1 MDISYHHILV
11 AVDGSEPA
19 KWAFRKGIEVAK
31 RNNATLHIVYVV
43 DTSQYRGIQMY
54 DIHFTEK
61 AMKRAAEFLEGYVQ
75 EAKEKGVEKVET
87 LVEEGSPKVVI
98 TKHAAKKADA
108 DLIICGATGIN
119 AVERMFLGS
128 VSEHITRH
136 AECDVLV
143 VRTEK
148 K

>member
-1 MDISYHHILV
+1 MEMCYRHILV

-19 KWAFRKGIEVAK
+19 EWAFRKGVEVAK
-31 RNNATLHIVYVV
+31 RHDATLHLVHVV

-61 AMKRAAEFLEGYVQ
+61 AINRAKELLDGYVQ
-75 EAKEKGVEKVET
+75 EAKDKGIEKVET

-98 TKHAAKKADA
+98 TKKAAKKTGS
-108 DLIICGATGIN
+108 DLIICGATGVN

-148 K
+148 E